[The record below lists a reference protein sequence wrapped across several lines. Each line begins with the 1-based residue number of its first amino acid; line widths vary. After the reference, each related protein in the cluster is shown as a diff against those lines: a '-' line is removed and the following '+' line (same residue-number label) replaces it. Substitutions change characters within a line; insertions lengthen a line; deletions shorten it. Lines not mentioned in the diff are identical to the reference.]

1 MVSAIFNQ
9 GLLRFKVQDKS
20 MDQFSFTEFLQSMIE
35 DEAKKIFLIVD
46 NLKAH
51 KSKAVNAWAE
61 AHKDR
66 IELFFLPPYSPDLNP
81 DEYVN
86 RALKTD
92 IRSRAPKAINGP
104 KARTE

>member
-1 MVSAIFNQ
+1 MLVCHDGRWKTITMVSAISNQ

-20 MDQFSFTEFLQSMIE
+20 MDQLSFIEFLQSMIE

-51 KSKAVNAWAE
+51 KSKAVNTCAK

-66 IELFFLPPYSPDLNP
+66 IEQFS
-81 DEYVN
+81 
-86 RALKTD
+86 T
-92 IRSRAPKAINGP
+92 AP
-104 KARTE
+104 